1 MNLIKSFLSL
11 LMLMS
16 FSFANSEEL
25 VELNSRNTIT
35 IRGPIQHESVSDF
48 MMKTSKID
56 SKEIYIYISSPGGSV
71 MEGMKIVDI
80 IKSLEKSGRQVSCIS
95 DFSASMAF
103 IILQS
108 CPRRLATFSSVLM
121 QHQMSLG
128 LEGNIENVNTYLDFI
143 RQIDI
148 ELNKL
153 QADKIGMPEDQFKRK
168 IENDWWIH
176 GPDAK
181 KHSVVDDIV
190 LIKCHQELYGKYD
203 ILSVST
209 MFGPVKLKYTKCP
222 LSRYPVEV
230 DHEGDLTKVN
240 ISQWFNYDKPVFELN
255 Y

>member
-1 MNLIKSFLSL
+1 MGIINFLFL
-11 LMLMS
+11 AIGIFL
-16 FSFANSEEL
+16 AKADEL
-25 VELNSRNTIT
+25 VELNSRNMIT

-48 MMKTSKID
+48 MSKSSKID
-56 SKEIYIYISSPGGSV
+56 SNDIFIYISSPGGSV

-80 IKSLEKSGRQVSCIS
+80 IKSLEKSGKNVSCIS

-128 LEGNIENVNTYLDFI
+128 IEGDIENINTYLNFI
-143 RQIDI
+143 KQIDI

-153 QADKIGMPEDQFKRK
+153 QADRIGLSEENFKRK

-181 KHSVVDDIV
+181 KNQVVDDIV
-190 LIKCHQELYGKYD
+190 LINCHQDLHGKYET
-203 ILSVST
+203 LQVST

-222 LSRYPVEV
+222 LSRYPIEV
-230 DHEGDLTKVN
+230 GFDGDKDNLN
-240 ISQWFNYDKPVFELN
+240 ITEWFNYKQPIFNLN